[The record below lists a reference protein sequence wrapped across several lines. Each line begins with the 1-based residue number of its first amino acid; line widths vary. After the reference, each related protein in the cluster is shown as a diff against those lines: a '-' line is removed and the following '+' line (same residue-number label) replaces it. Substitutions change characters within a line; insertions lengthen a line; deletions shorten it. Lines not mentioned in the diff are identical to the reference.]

1 MKHYLITVTTY
12 DGDYEYLDKQIIAVD
27 EEEFTSDGSLDD
39 LKVLKLFTGSEELT
53 YDEWLNAYQIPYCH
67 RGYRIYGTQEIDEND
82 LPILRKYSI

>member
-12 DGDYEYLDKQIIAVD
+12 DGEYEYFDKQIIAVD
-27 EEEFTSDGSLDD
+27 DGDFKSDGSLDHM
-39 LKVLKLFTGSEELT
+39 KVLKLFTGSEELE

-67 RGYRIYGTQEIDEND
+67 RGYRIYSTQEIDKND